1 MKRHKLQRDQI
12 NRIVVR
18 APNWVGDVVISVPAL
33 RQLRRVF
40 PDSHITVVTRAGSA
54 DIFVDAD
61 FLDDTL
67 IPDGSGW
74 RSAAKDISEWRQRR
88 FDLALLFQNAF
99 YSAALAFLARVPIR
113 IGYRADRRG
122 ILLTHAVPLPTW
134 KNDRHEIYYYLNLV
148 REVERLADYP
158 PAQKID
164 ADFALCVSEQRK
176 REAFEILRGVGIR
189 DGLPLVLLCPGSIN
203 SRAKRWPT
211 ERYAAL
217 ADLFSESGSQV
228 ALIGS
233 SAEAEISRQVL
244 TETRHRPVVLTGRT
258 TVAEATAIISIAD
271 ILITNDTGP
280 AHIGSAVGTPTL
292 VIFGPTNPA
301 TTRPF
306 APTAEIIRQPP
317 DCAPCMLRDCPID
330 HRCMTAIQPEQVF
343 AQARRMLLRE
353 RAEVIA

>member
-1 MKRHKLQRDQI
+1 MKKRELQPDKI
-12 NRIVVR
+12 KRIVVR
-18 APNWVGDVVISVPAL
+18 APNWLGDVVMSVPAL
-33 RQLRRVF
+33 RQLRRGF
-40 PDSHITVVTRAGSA
+40 PDSHITVVTREVNA
-54 DIFVDAD
+54 DVFTDAEFVDDVMIHDRAS
-61 FLDDTL
+61 L
-67 IPDGSGW
+67 
-74 RSAAKDISEWRQRR
+74 RSLSHQVREWRERK
-88 FDLALLFQNAF
+88 FDLALLLQNAF
-99 YSAALAFLARVPIR
+99 QAAAVAFLARVPIR

-122 ILLTHAVPLPTW
+122 MLLTHAVPLPVW
-134 KNDRHEIYYYLNLV
+134 KNDRHEIYYYLDLV
-148 REVERLADYP
+148 RDLEKLAGYA

-164 ADFALCVSEQRK
+164 ADFTLCVSEQRG
-176 REAFEILRGVGIR
+176 REAFEILRGVGIHA
-189 DGLPLVLLCPGSIN
+189 DLPLVLLCPGSIN

-233 SAEAEISRQVL
+233 SAEVEISRQVSSQ
-244 TETRHRPVVLTGRT
+244 TRHRPVVLTGRT
-258 TVAEATAIISIAD
+258 SVAEVIAIIRIAD

-280 AHIGSAVGTPTL
+280 AHIGSAIGTPTL

-306 APTAEIIRQPP
+306 APNGEIIRQPP
-317 DCAPCMLRDCPID
+317 DCAPSMLRDCPID